1 MFGGKLFVYINLFT
15 FEILYIFTCIYLFTV
30 VTAFVTSQYAHEG
43 VMTLPEKIQGAADD
57 TNVYLKSTE
66 RGQWF
71 LKI

>member
-1 MFGGKLFVYINLFT
+1 MIGCYLVTLH
-15 FEILYIFTCIYLFTV
+15 TCIYLFTV